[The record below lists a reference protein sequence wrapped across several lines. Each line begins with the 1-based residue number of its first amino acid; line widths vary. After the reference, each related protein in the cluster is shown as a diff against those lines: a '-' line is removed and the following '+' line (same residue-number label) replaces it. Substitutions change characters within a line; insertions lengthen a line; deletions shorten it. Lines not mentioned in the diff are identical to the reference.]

1 MARNDVQGQCGS
13 TFSLVLL
20 YQWAQVRPCGLF
32 HHNAESLFSIYLSS
46 LSSHAIHLVFSTSPS
61 FSSEWLRYAYT
72 DYHFQ
77 TCPWQL
83 NVGADHHRAMCFL
96 AHLSLLVLLSLDF
109 LLIYFFA
116 SRISPLFFFWYD
128 VSQCQGQF
136 SASEHRDFSVLLK
149 RAATGSAVDKFC
161 FHSAWPPIHP
171 RCTISTMA
179 PCYRISVLLKRCLLS
194 LRGINYSSAVCHTAV
209 HVWQTN
215 SGINAE
221 LIHYW
226 ETHQPAEAQLCRRI
240 SVAFFIRL
248 NKLEKVSFGSV
259 LHHTKLK
266 KQCKCNS
273 WFHTDCI
280 NTV

>member
-1 MARNDVQGQCGS
+1 M
-13 TFSLVLL
+13 LV
-20 YQWAQVRPCGLF
+20 PTIT
-32 HHNAESLFSIYLSS
+32 E
-46 LSSHAIHLVFSTSPS
+46 
-61 FSSEWLRYAYT
+61 
-72 DYHFQ
+72 
-77 TCPWQL
+77 
-83 NVGADHHRAMCFL
+83 MCFL
-96 AHLSLLVLLSLDF
+96 VHFSLLVLLSFYF
-109 LLIYFFA
+109 LFFA

-128 VSQCQGQF
+128 VSQCQGRF

-149 RAATGSAVDKFC
+149 RAATGSVADKLC
-161 FHSAWPPIHP
+161 FYSAWPPIHP
-171 RCTISTMA
+171 RCIISTIA
-179 PCYRISVLLKRCLLS
+179 PCYHIPVLLKRCLLS
-194 LRGINYSSAVCHTAV
+194 LRLIHYSSAVCHTGV

-248 NKLEKVSFGSV
+248 KKLKKVSCGPV

-266 KQCKCNS
+266 KKCKYNS